1 MTAPAPTDAQ
11 RRLLAA
17 VARHVPP
24 ERMRELYLFAP
35 IRQGGVETGL
45 AVIAVGA
52 PEVEPEPAPVPG
64 VPDLL
69 PDTDACGVPA
79 PAEAGA
85 PDGGPVEDGAAEHDS
100 PGYAPVVST
109 DADVVRAVV
118 LAAEAAAE
126 AVAGQRPADAPAC
139 DPTEDAAGPAP
150 VACGNAASEALG
162 ATEAVGASDAAVAV
176 AAPAAERFTV
186 YTARYRLQLK
196 GPDRGKWDV
205 EVVAEAD
212 APLLTV
218 DVVVRG
224 VQRRAGELTEI
235 ERLGADDVRRILAEG
250 V

>member
-1 MTAPAPTDAQ
+1 
-11 RRLLAA
+11 
-17 VARHVPP
+17 
-24 ERMRELYLFAP
+24 MRELYLFAP

-52 PEVEPEPAPVPG
+52 PEVEPEQAEGPEVLAEAAE
-64 VPDLL
+64 
-69 PDTDACGVPA
+69 ACGVPA
-79 PAEAGA
+79 TTDHEPAGDGGAEPGA
-85 PDGGPVEDGAAEHDS
+85 PGYEPVL
-100 PGYAPVVST
+100 ST
-109 DADVVRAVV
+109 DAEVVRAVV

-126 AVAGQRPADAPAC
+126 ATAEERTADALAC
-139 DPTEDAAGPAP
+139 DPTEDAAGPVP
-150 VACGNAASEALG
+150 VAEAAAAGEAKVASEMPAVTDTSAMTG
-162 ATEAVGASDAAVAV
+162 TPEATEASAVVEAPE
-176 AAPAAERFTV
+176 AIEAPAAERFTV